1 MDWKH
6 KCSLDWLRE
15 RQRYLTATDVKS
27 LIPVT
32 KTGRPRKITDM
43 ERLKVRA
50 SKMVTL
56 TEEDCWSYGAAARGH
71 LLEPYAIDAL
81 NDYLVDCGATRQ
93 MFFHWD
99 DELIHVPGSVL
110 AFSPDAMDIP
120 QHVSNGATPHAIA
133 EVKCYSTERHLMT
146 GFTPKSQ
153 IEERWQI
160 ATAMATLDSIDYA
173 YLVLFDPRLD
183 DDYRLF
189 VIMYERHD
197 LRDEIDTIY
206 NVAMDWDSFYTLGMP
221 LSPDTSHSLDGLD
234 EAEIVDELE
243 HAQRLNPV

>member
-71 LLEPYAIDAL
+71 LLEPYAIL
-81 NDYLVDCGATRQ
+81 SEFLFE
-93 MFFHWD
+93 FF
-99 DELIHVPGSVL
+99 
-110 AFSPDAMDIP
+110 
-120 QHVSNGATPHAIA
+120 
-133 EVKCYSTERHLMT
+133 ER
-146 GFTPKSQ
+146 
-153 IEERWQI
+153 
-160 ATAMATLDSIDYA
+160 
-173 YLVLFDPRLD
+173 
-183 DDYRLF
+183 
-189 VIMYERHD
+189 
-197 LRDEIDTIY
+197 
-206 NVAMDWDSFYTLGMP
+206 
-221 LSPDTSHSLDGLD
+221 
-234 EAEIVDELE
+234 
-243 HAQRLNPV
+243 